1 MLTINNN
8 SVLKTMSSTHHV
20 MQIDPV
26 NVFPCCSH
34 ASGDHPNSFFYNHFK
49 MSFFNCIL
57 WFGFSS
63 GKVAGSFLLFLC
75 VAIINVKRFTV
86 SECWLGDP
94 LLSVGISSSVMTNS
108 M

>member
-75 VAIINVKRFTV
+75 VAIINVKGLP
-86 SECWLGDP
+86 C
-94 LLSVGISSSVMTNS
+94 LSVGSEIHCCQLGSPLL
-108 M
+108 